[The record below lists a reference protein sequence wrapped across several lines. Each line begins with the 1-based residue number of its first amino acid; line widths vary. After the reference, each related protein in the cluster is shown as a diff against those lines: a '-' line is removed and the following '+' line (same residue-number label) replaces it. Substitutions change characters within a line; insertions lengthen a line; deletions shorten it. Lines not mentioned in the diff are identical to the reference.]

1 MGLSTGDNAQTS
13 AQTTKEAESE
23 SESGSIREAAEPKEV
38 VASAPFA
45 DALRQAMQQQTP
57 TQQQQCPTPTQQC
70 GVMTANSSSLSRCSE
85 EQDSFRSSTSSG
97 CSPEQRQLAQQEQE
111 QGEEAQAT
119 GDVEPQDHQRE
130 QQRQQDTPSVAA
142 GRERLIAPGAPKR
155 RLQLLDLQQLP
166 AAPPPPPATP
176 TLAPLAASLGAVVV
190 PLSAVVNEAG
200 GLAPLQPVAAAAPT
214 AASAYALPTTP
225 TLGTSQPIHIAG
237 PPSPL
242 ALREESHKR
251 QRSGSAS

>member
-1 MGLSTGDNAQTS
+1 MGLSAGDNAQTS

-23 SESGSIREAAEPKEV
+23 SESVSIREAAEPKEV
-38 VASAPFA
+38 VASAPFM

-57 TQQQQCPTPTQQC
+57 TQQQQCPMPTQQS
-70 GVMTANSSSLSRCSE
+70 GVMAANSFFLSPCSE
-85 EQDSFRSSTSSG
+85 EQGRSRTSTSSG
-97 CSPEQRQLAQQEQE
+97 SSPEQRQLAQQEQE

-130 QQRQQDTPSVAA
+130 QQRQHDPPSVAA

-155 RLQLLDLQQLP
+155 RLQLLDLQRLP
-166 AAPPPPPATP
+166 AAPPPPPAAA
-176 TLAPLAASLGAVVV
+176 LAPPAASLGAVVV
-190 PLSAVVNEAG
+190 PLSAVVNETG

-237 PPSPL
+237 VPSPL